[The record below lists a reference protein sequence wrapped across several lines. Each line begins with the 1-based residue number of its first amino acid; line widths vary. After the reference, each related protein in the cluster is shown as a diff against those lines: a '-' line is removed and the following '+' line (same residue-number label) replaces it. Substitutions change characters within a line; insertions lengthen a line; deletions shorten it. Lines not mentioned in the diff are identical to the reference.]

1 MQYIVDGV
9 AIEIANTNKKEEETD
24 VSKKNRM
31 FSYLKGYAELRKKHD
46 EK

>member
-24 VSKKNRM
+24 VS
-31 FSYLKGYAELRKKHD
+31 YLKGYAELRKKHD